1 MEQLERTPT
10 NAATDSHGHAF
21 GLSGNLFIIPIVGL
35 VASLSIAMVCFSLF
49 GLGLLASILIAI
61 PFLVFPLLYVA
72 LLRHNKPKGY
82 DRDWF
87 ENLTTNGFTLAKANQ
102 PLNPRYGGA
111 EDE

>member
-21 GLSGNLFIIPIVGL
+21 GLSGNLFIVPIVGL

-49 GLGLLASILIAI
+49 GLGLLVSILIAI
-61 PFLVFPLLYVA
+61 PFLVLPLLYVV

-87 ENLTTNGFTLAKANQ
+87 ENLTSDGFTFVKAIQ
-102 PLNPRYGGA
+102 PRNPRHEGG

>member
-1 MEQLERTPT
+1 MERTPT

-49 GLGLLASILIAI
+49 GLGLLVSILIAM
-61 PFLVFPLLYVA
+61 PFLVLPLLYVI

-87 ENLTTNGFTLAKANQ
+87 ENFTSEGFTFVKANQ
-102 PLNPRYGGA
+102 PLNPSIEGGK
-111 EDE
+111 DE

>member
-49 GLGLLASILIAI
+49 GLGLLVSILIAI
-61 PFLVFPLLYVA
+61 PFLILPLLYVV

-87 ENLTTNGFTLAKANQ
+87 ENLTSDGFTFVKANQ
-102 PLNPRYGGA
+102 PLNPRHGGT
-111 EDE
+111 EGE

>member
-10 NAATDSHGHAF
+10 NAATDSQGHAF

-49 GLGLLASILIAI
+49 GLGMLFSIFAAT
-61 PFLVFPLLYVA
+61 PFLALPLLYVII
-72 LLRHNKPKGY
+72 LRHNKPKGY

-87 ENLTTNGFTLAKANQ
+87 ENLTSDGFTFAKATQ
-102 PLNPRYGGA
+102 PVNPNHEGNEG
-111 EDE
+111 E

>member
-49 GLGLLASILIAI
+49 GLGLLVSILIAL
-61 PFLVFPLLYVA
+61 PFLILPLLYVV

-87 ENLTTNGFTLAKANQ
+87 ENLTSDGFTFVKSNQ
-102 PLNPRYGGA
+102 PLNPRYEG
-111 EDE
+111 ERNE